1 MFRVILIDDEASAIK
16 NLRWDIANF
25 CPELEVME
33 SFTNPQKALIYL
45 QSNKPDVVFLDIEMP
60 KMDGFRFLEQIT
72 DKSFMII
79 FVTAYDQYAIKA
91 INKSAAGYLLKPID
105 SDDLIKI
112 VKKLKED
119 HLNARTY
126 DILEAKLLETKF
138 DKRVALPADGRLI
151 FVHPADII
159 YCESDGNYSKV
170 HLVTGDFIQ
179 VKKILKHLMP
189 LLPVSG
195 FVRVHN
201 SYIINLSRVTEYLKT
216 DSYLILD
223 NDMKIPV
230 ARNRRAEL
238 LEKL

>member
-1 MFRVILIDDEASAIK
+1 MLRVILIDDEASAIK

-25 CPELEVME
+25 CPGVEVLE
-33 SFTNPQKALIYL
+33 SFTNPQEALIYL
-45 QSNKPDVVFLDIEMP
+45 KSNKPDVVFLDIEMP
-60 KMDGFRFLEQIT
+60 KMDGFRFLEQIA
-72 DKSFMII
+72 DKSFMIV

-119 HLNARTY
+119 QLNARSY
-126 DILEAKLLETKF
+126 DILETKLLETKS

-159 YCESDGNYSKV
+159 YCESDGNCSKV
-170 HLVTGDFIQ
+170 HLVTGDSIQ

-189 LLPVSG
+189 ILPVSG

-201 SYIINLSRVTEYLKT
+201 SYIINLSRVAEYLKT
-216 DSYLILD
+216 DGYLILD
-223 NDMKIPV
+223 NYMKIPV
-230 ARNRRAEL
+230 ARNRRLEL